1 MEASCR
7 SLAIT
12 ALLLGVPAVAC
23 CWAQPGLKDATIV
36 PSLPECVVQGLAGKA
51 VVMIGK
57 QASRLPGMK
66 SLSVQSAPKGQQQR
80 QSDEFKDTEEQLSR
94 PSGSSDASRKYYD
107 APEAPQ
113 RWVGAGQATRLP

>member
-1 MEASCR
+1 MTARSC
-7 SLAIT
+7 
-12 ALLLGVPAVAC
+12 
-23 CWAQPGLKDATIV
+23 
-36 PSLPECVVQGLAGKA
+36 SLPECAVQGLAGKA

-80 QSDEFKDTEEQLSR
+80 RSDEFKDTEEHLSR
-94 PSGSSDASRKYYD
+94 PSGSSDASGKYYD

-113 RWVGAGQATRLP
+113 RWVDEQVHARPPGSSDA

>member
-1 MEASCR
+1 M
-7 SLAIT
+7 
-12 ALLLGVPAVAC
+12 
-23 CWAQPGLKDATIV
+23 
-36 PSLPECVVQGLAGKA
+36 QGLAGKA

-80 QSDEFKDTEEQLSR
+80 QSDEFKDTEEKLAR
-94 PSGSSDASRKYYD
+94 PSGSSDASGYYD

-113 RWVGAGQATRLP
+113 RWVAEQVLARPPGSSDALGKSLEPQRWVAEQVLVRPPGSVMPWVSH